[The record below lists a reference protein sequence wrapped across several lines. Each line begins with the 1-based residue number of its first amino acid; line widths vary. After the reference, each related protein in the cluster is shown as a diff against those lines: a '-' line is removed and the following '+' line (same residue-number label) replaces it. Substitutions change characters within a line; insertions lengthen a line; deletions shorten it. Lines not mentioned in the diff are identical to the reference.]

1 MFMFQK
7 RKQFRNYMK
16 IDDIDKTKAS
26 SLKKGIITNRIVNP
40 LMPDY
45 KYPQ

>member
-1 MFMFQK
+1 
-7 RKQFRNYMK
+7 MK